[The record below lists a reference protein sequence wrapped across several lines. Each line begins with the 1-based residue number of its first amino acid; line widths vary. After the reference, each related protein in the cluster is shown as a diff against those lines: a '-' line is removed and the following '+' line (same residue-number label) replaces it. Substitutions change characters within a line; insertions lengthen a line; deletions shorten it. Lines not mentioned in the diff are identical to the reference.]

1 MAKTTLTYLLSLM
14 EAQPEMIHFRITDGS
29 DNVVYDQQNSEFD
42 SEKAI
47 NEIKRFVLEVAQKI
61 NNKQK
66 FSTEAVKEEMS
77 KKGIPEFTIGHPLYG
92 DDNITYLHFE
102 DAYGQESK

>member
-47 NEIKRFVLEVAQKI
+47 NEIKRFLHSILLNVVL
-61 NNKQK
+61 
-66 FSTEAVKEEMS
+66 FSS
-77 KKGIPEFTIGHPLYG
+77 I
-92 DDNITYLHFE
+92 ITSSVVPHI
-102 DAYGQESK
+102 K